1 MALRRVLSS
10 SAAGAAAAATD
21 KTAILSA
28 SVVVAVENERG
39 AGGAGAE
46 SAACDYRVCLVKRS
60 AGSRFMPN
68 AAVFPGGVIEP
79 EDHDFAA
86 RAAAQLGFGGGD
98 SCGSSSSSS
107 SGGYGPGVR
116 VGAIRELF
124 EEAGIAATAPRRLG
138 NELREVVHEDA
149 ALFAPL
155 CHAAAVMPDV
165 GALLPWARF
174 ITPDF
179 EVKKSGKGFDAAF
192 FLLCE
197 PAAGGNGTRLVR
209 EAKADDGETR
219 DLVWLCPA
227 EAISL
232 SERGGLFL
240 PPPQW
245 FILHELATECP
256 RFADLAAYASSA
268 ARSMQRDQPM
278 QPLPVAS
285 EWTAAAEKR
294 IELALPGDE
303 EHHSHPGPPR
313 CRHRIRWARGEARAY
328 SLVKQIEGFAPTAR
342 M

>member
-1 MALRRVLSS
+1 MLSS

-39 AGGAGAE
+39 AGG
-46 SAACDYRVCLVKRS
+46 ACDYRVCLVKRS

-86 RAAAQLGFGGGD
+86 RAAEQLGFGGGD
-98 SCGSSSSSS
+98 SSGSSS

-179 EVKKSGKGFDAAF
+179 EVQKSGKGFDAAF

-256 RFADLAAYASSA
+256 RFADLVAYASSA
-268 ARSMQRDQPM
+268 ARSTQRDLPM

-303 EHHSHPGPPR
+303 KHPQHPGGPG

-328 SLVKQIEGFAPTAR
+328 SLVKQLEGFAPTAR